1 MRSEK
6 RKKILV
12 YLMALFLLLSIPAVY
27 LRLSFCVEEA
37 SPPVIEEITGAYGMI
52 FDRNGN
58 QIYGRDGCSYNE
70 YYNIVDGILSNG
82 NVDSTYTIA
91 YKYGPELAGQKVSLV
106 AGYAKETVKV
116 DGAQLTTTLLPGD
129 ALVKLHK
136 AFGEYDGAV
145 FAYNYKTGE
154 VYVMLSLPSV
164 SPERGTGGKK
174 KNDNLGTYMPG
185 SVFKIVAAT
194 CALCQAEELER
205 FTYTC
210 EGAHPMPDGNEII
223 CGKPHGGPLTL
234 TDAIGRSCNCYFAAL
249 ISQFEPEQT
258 KEILAQMGITVR
270 EEGESAPTT
279 RIDRILRDTSST
291 EFSDPTR
298 TNDTWSMIGEVH
310 NTANLIDLACIAGA
324 IANGGASTNPFL
336 VASVFDPNKGE
347 MTYEA
352 EKADLRQL
360 IESTAATRI
369 CQIWSDATEKFYRSG
384 KNELDSRIS
393 HGKTGTSEIGEGNN
407 RLILGVLEAYD
418 TAFVVAVEGLPAGDP
433 LMISIANTL
442 AEVIAA
448 GR

>member
-1 MRSEK
+1 MVAALFGDAQVFLGDLSVEGVE
-6 RKKILV
+6 ILV
-12 YLMALFLLLSIPAVY
+12 EDFQQLGDDGLLALVCVVGVDGGGLDD
-27 LRLSFCVEEA
+27 RLGHLHVAAAAEVGGTQPEHIA
-37 SPPVIEEITGAYGMI
+37 HGQI
-52 FDRNGN
+52 RNCIVQHVLCLG
-58 QIYGRDGCSYNE
+58 QQLGQMLGRDPLLQACFDNDPLDRHTADVGVGIACTVAQGCQCHLAVQGLLACRE
-70 YYNIVDGILSNG
+70 VHVVHTDVVVQIDG
-82 NVDSTYTIA
+82 D
-91 YKYGPELAGQKVSLV
+91 
-106 AGYAKETVKV
+106 
-116 DGAQLTTTLLPGD
+116 
-129 ALVKLHK
+129 
-136 AFGEYDGAV
+136 
-145 FAYNYKTGE
+145 
-154 VYVMLSLPSV
+154 
-164 SPERGTGGKK
+164 
-174 KNDNLGTYMPG
+174 
-185 SVFKIVAAT
+185 
-194 CALCQAEELER
+194 
-205 FTYTC
+205 
-210 EGAHPMPDGNEII
+210 
-223 CGKPHGGPLTL
+223 
-234 TDAIGRSCNCYFAAL
+234 AAL

-270 EEGESAPTT
+270 EEGESVPTT

-291 EFSDPTR
+291 EFSDPTC

-324 IANGGASTNPFL
+324 IANGGASANPFL

-407 RLILGVLEAYD
+407 RLIMGVLDAYD
-418 TAFVVAVEGLPAGDP
+418 TAFVVAVEGLPAGNP